1 MLKLVK
7 AKDPSSKLVFFNQ
20 FDPKTACFIVSDIKN
35 KQFLSAE
42 LFKKHSFLPGS
53 CVLRANEFY
62 REIFPALNISWSLR
76 PDSFVHQLLAEFLKS
91 EKKLR
96 HLIRSQRFFE
106 GFKLCLPL
114 FLEESSAPIFQEW
127 FDCQKDPLFPKNWL
141 PLFEKFFKQLQS
153 KNILPESAVKPLVWR
168 HISDKNPDFL
178 KKEIFI
184 VDLAF
189 SMDLCEKDIFKEL
202 SQFKDV
208 YILSP
213 DLNPFILYEDSPRPF
228 YSQWEKELKK
238 EDIVSLKP
246 SSSNSALF
254 FQTESPTQW
263 REVKQAVAQA
273 SQWLDEG
280 VSPDEIAVYAPNIE
294 DYWPAL
300 KEYLTKESIP
310 FKKTI
315 SASLIDFPGVKYLL
329 SALRLHLGR
338 FSFEDLE
345 SFCFYKANRKDFS
358 NFKENYFIAPGR
370 QSARRHL
377 FQDKIREPK
386 NKPTGFEF
394 IEWLLSFLP
403 VDFSESSLKSLLR
416 MLGSMAVKERLPFQ
430 SWLSLFE
437 AELFSQGLEI
447 EKEQSFGLSCLSFN
461 AFHSV
466 KSSYVFLLGLNELAF
481 KESSLL
487 KEDSV
492 QSLLDDLGFSLA
504 FQFPKEREKSLLWF
518 LQSSR
523 FKEVYL
529 SSFLYDF
536 NGQIQNQ
543 SLIYLLL
550 NKMYSAKSKKITKS
564 LSYENL
570 QKKEKVTDILK
581 EKSPQQARAVEVAL
595 KENPNFFCSGKVSLS
610 PSRLKTYSD
619 CPFKYAGAKLFYVE
633 EKKSVDYELSA
644 LARGLSAHKLFQLVL
659 ERYPD
664 LNLDKKQ
671 IEDLIEKSLPG
682 QENFIYEKQI
692 ILSKEYFIQLLE
704 EFLEKE
710 KQDRKDYPLI
720 QPVAFEAEL
729 KAFWNQKQGQLSS
742 QGDYLFRG
750 KIDRIDRYKEG
761 YMIRDYKASGSSL
774 THVEKWVTKDEFQ
787 LLFYAQAL
795 KNGLVLDLPAGAVSA
810 LFYSIYNE
818 DFTAKGFVE
827 EGGGLQNFMGK
838 RKGRHRKTEN
848 YLEEQIDQA
857 NKKTQEIAQKMEA
870 GSFAPNPKNR
880 KLCETCFYKKWCRVE
895 HV

>member
-7 AKDPSSKLVFFNQ
+7 VKDPSSKLGFFSR
-20 FDPKTACFIVSDIKN
+20 FDPKTSCFIVTDIKN

-42 LFKKHSFLPGS
+42 LFKKYSFLPGS

-62 REIFPALNISWSLR
+62 REIFPALNTNWDLR
-76 PDSFVHQLLAEFLKS
+76 PDSFVQQLLAEFLKS
-91 EKKLR
+91 KTELR

-114 FLEESSAPIFQEW
+114 FLEESSAPIFKEW
-127 FDCQKDPLFPKNWL
+127 SDCQKDSLFPKNWL

-153 KNILPESAVKPLVWR
+153 KNILHESATKSLVWR
-168 HISDKNPDFL
+168 HISDRKPDFF

-189 SMDLCEKDIFKEL
+189 SIDLCEKDIFKEL
-202 SQFKDV
+202 SQSKDV

-213 DLNPFILYEDSPRPF
+213 DLNPFILYEDSPRLF
-228 YSQWEKELKK
+228 YSQWEKEFKK
-238 EDIVSLKP
+238 EDIISLEP
-246 SSSNSALF
+246 SSSSALF
-254 FQTESPTQW
+254 FKTESPTQW
-263 REVKQAVAQA
+263 QEVKQAVAQA

-280 VSPDEIAVYAPNIE
+280 VSSDEIAIYAPNIE

-315 SASLIDFPGVKYLL
+315 STSLIDFPEVKYLL

-370 QSARRHL
+370 QSVRCHL

-386 NKPTGFEF
+386 KKSSGFEF

-403 VDFSESSLKSLLR
+403 VDFTESPLKSLLKI
-416 MLGSMAVKERLPFQ
+416 LKSMAVKEQLPFQ
-430 SWLSLFE
+430 SWLSLLE
-437 AELFSQGLEI
+437 VGLCSQGLEI

-466 KSSYVFLLGLNELAF
+466 KNSYVFLLGLNEPAF
-481 KESSLL
+481 KETSLL

-518 LQSSR
+518 LQSSC

-543 SLIYLLL
+543 SLIYLIL
-550 NKMYSAKSKKITKS
+550 NKMYSAKRKKITKN
-564 LSYENL
+564 LSYEDL
-570 QKKEKVTDILK
+570 QKQKTVADILK
-581 EKSPQQARAVEVAL
+581 EKTPQQVRAVEATL
-595 KENPNFFCSGKVSLS
+595 KESPNFFSSGKISLS

-633 EKKSVDYELSA
+633 EKKSVDYELSV
-644 LARGLSAHKLFQLVL
+644 LVKGSSVHKLFQLVL
-659 ERYPD
+659 ERHPD

-671 IEDLIEKSLPG
+671 IEDLIEQSLPG
-682 QENFIYEKQI
+682 PENFIYEKQV
-692 ILSKEYFIQLLE
+692 ILSKEYLSRLLE

-720 QPVAFEAEL
+720 QPVGFEVKL
-729 KAFWNQKQGQLSS
+729 KAFWNQKQGRLSS

-750 KIDRIDRYKEG
+750 KIDRIDRYG
-761 YMIRDYKASGSSL
+761 DGVYMIRDYKASGYSL
-774 THVEKWVTKDEFQ
+774 THIESWATKDDFQ

-795 KNGLVLDLPAGAVSA
+795 KKGLVLDYPAGAVTA
-810 LFYSIYNE
+810 LFYSIYNA
-818 DFTAKGFVE
+818 DFSAKGFVE
-827 EGGGLQNFMGK
+827 EGGGLEEFMGK
-838 RKGRHRKTEN
+838 RKGRHRKTED
-848 YLEEQIDQA
+848 YLAEQIDQA
-857 NKKTQEIAQKMEA
+857 NKKTQEIVQKIEE
-870 GSFAPNPKNR
+870 GSFAPNPKDK
-880 KLCETCFYKKWCRVE
+880 KLCDACFYKKWCRVE